1 MRLPASHAAAEAD
14 VESEQLQGCWA
25 HAEFGALLAVL
36 TDKGDIVI
44 LEEASQ
50 SSKAVLREIARLLHE
65 GCQVLSFGPKE
76 EGLQLA
82 SACSRGHIRF

>member
-1 MRLPASHAAAEAD
+1 M
-14 VESEQLQGCWA
+14 
-25 HAEFGALLAVL
+25 L
-36 TDKGDIVI
+36 TDRGNIII

-50 SSKAVLREIARLLHE
+50 SSKAVLREIARLSHE